1 MGSGAKWDLA
11 RILECDVCKVE
22 RKRRHRVLPP
32 RSEDRAA
39 SLDAFSDA
47 PYIHPYNVPKYLASS
62 LRAVQFA
69 RKRQLQVLWVRAVD
83 LPVAGEDTSLRAAQL
98 NAARLRWLQ
107 LHDRQTGGIP
117 GLFPLVKDLPLQ
129 FTTTY
134 NRDVGLFKF
143 TRCTLWGLAVAYI

>member
-1 MGSGAKWDLA
+1 MGRL
-11 RILECDVCKVE
+11 
-22 RKRRHRVLPP
+22 RRHRVLHVDSNG
-32 RSEDRAA
+32 RTA

-69 RKRQLQVLWVRAVD
+69 RNRQLQVLWVRAMGVPLTGD
-83 LPVAGEDTSLRAAQL
+83 NASLRGPQL
-98 NAARLRWLQ
+98 HAARLRWLQ

-134 NRDVGLFKF
+134 DREAGQFKF
-143 TRCTLWGLAVAYI
+143 TRCTLWGWQLQKVDAERCAANSDP